1 MVSERKRRIDGASTE
16 HFSEE
21 RFVDTLE
28 MRLSEIV
35 ATTHPTC
42 VSVLRDRL
50 MESFN
55 EFNISVDTGSMQICM
70 ALEEALAN
78 AFYHGTLELDSN
90 LKEDGTTRFM
100 DMARERCTQSPWKE
114 RRMIVTELATP
125 YGMWLTITDE
135 GKGFDSATAIQR
147 IKEPTNLLASGRGLV
162 MMKAFT
168 DDLLFN
174 EKGNEVTLVIYSNRN
189 QDVTELLQERA
200 RAYNTETG
208 RKSLI

>member
-1 MVSERKRRIDGASTE
+1 MVSGKKTRIHGASAD
-16 HFSEE
+16 FSEE

-35 ATTHPTC
+35 VTTHPTC

-50 MESFN
+50 MESFH
-55 EFNISVDTGSMQICM
+55 EFNISVDTGAMQICM

-78 AFYHGTLELDSN
+78 AFYHGTLELDSK
-90 LKEDGTTRFM
+90 LKEDGTNQFM
-100 DMARERCTQSPWKE
+100 DMARERCQLSPWKE
-114 RRMIVTELATP
+114 RRICVTELATP
-125 YGMWLTITDE
+125 YGLWITIADE
-135 GKGFDSATAIQR
+135 GEGFDVNGAVRRTEDPI
-147 IKEPTNLLASGRGLV
+147 NMLASGRGLV
-162 MMKAFT
+162 MMRAFT

-200 RAYNTETG
+200 RSYNIDTG